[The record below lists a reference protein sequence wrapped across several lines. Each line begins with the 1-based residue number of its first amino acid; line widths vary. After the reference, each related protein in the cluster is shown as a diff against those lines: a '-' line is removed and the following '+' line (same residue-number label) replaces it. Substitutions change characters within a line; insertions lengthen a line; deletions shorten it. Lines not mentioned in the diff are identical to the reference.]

1 MSYTHLNTKQR
12 NIIEVL
18 HKENYSTRHIAKIIG
33 VHHSTVAREL
43 HRVEGKYCSALAE
56 EDRKKNASRKG
67 RKTKLSPQTANTIQT
82 KLQETWSP
90 EQVAGR
96 IFPKKISTKTI
107 YNWIHKGMIHV
118 KKTWLRRKGKKPKS
132 QETRGKFIVGKS
144 IHERS
149 PEVQTRTSFGHWELD
164 TMVSSRGQ
172 SKGCFATFV
181 ERKTRFY
188 LAIPIQDRSKHS
200 MLEAMKR
207 VIDAFPKGTFQ
218 SVTSE
223 RGKEFACYREIEALG
238 IPFYFAD
245 PYCAWQRGSNENSN
259 GLLREFFP
267 KGSDLSKVEV
277 EELQKILL
285 LLNHRPRKCLGFRT
299 PFEMLFDEISKMT

>member
-1 MSYTHLNTKQR
+1 MSYSHLNTKQR

-18 HKENYSTRHIAKIIG
+18 HKENFSTRHIAKIIG

-43 HRVEGKYCSALAE
+43 KRIECKYCSALVE
-56 EDRKKNASRKG
+56 EDKKKKASRKG
-67 RKTKLSPQTANTIQT
+67 RKTKINPEIAHTIQT
-82 KLQETWSP
+82 QLQQTWSP
-90 EQVAGR
+90 EQIAGR
-96 IFPKKISTKTI
+96 IFPKEVSTKTI
-107 YNWIHKGMIHV
+107 YNWIHKGMIPL

-132 QETRGKFIVGKS
+132 RETRGKFLVGHS
-144 IHERS
+144 IHERNA
-149 PEVQTRTSFGHWELD
+149 EIETRESFGHWELD

-172 SKGCFATFV
+172 SKGGFATFV

-188 LAIPIQDRSKHS
+188 LTIPIQDRSKHS
-200 MLEAMKR
+200 MLEAMRK
-207 VIDAFPKGTFQ
+207 VIATFPKGSFQ
-218 SVTSE
+218 SVTSD

-267 KGSDLSKVEV
+267 KGSDLSQVEIEDLRKV
-277 EELQKILL
+277 LL
-285 LLNHRPRKCLGFRT
+285 LLNHRPRKCLGFKT
-299 PFEMLFDEISKMT
+299 PFEMLFDEISKIT